1 MLHIYGRFV
10 YLAFPNLQFLLCLCW
25 NTFNLLT
32 QGPGSLLVAGVAP
45 AHHRGLPADGGLAP
59 VVEAGQRGVTGQGQ
73 AGELGQH
80 GADHLARQPHQGD
93 VILYVATDLLKIFM
107 DNNVILADSE
117 VLKMEFV

>member
-1 MLHIYGRFV
+1 M
-10 YLAFPNLQFLLCLCW
+10 
-25 NTFNLLT
+25 
-32 QGPGSLLVAGVAP
+32 AP

-59 VVEAGQRGVTGQGQ
+59 VVEASQRGVAGQGQ

-80 GADHLARQPHQGD
+80 GAGHLARQPHQGD